1 MAASAAYAS
10 SRRRYFISRLTDAP
24 VTKGQLVSRAEVV
37 EMIRSITAAKPEAA
51 KPEADWEP
59 TWPALL

>member
-10 SRRRYFISRLTDAP
+10 SRRRYFISLLTDAP

-37 EMIRSITAAKPEAA
+37 EMIRSITAAKPEA
-51 KPEADWEP
+51 DWEP